1 MAEPTTGIETI
12 DVHHRAQIGLVDL
25 LQHLLTTGGDR
36 ALVDET
42 LTRLV
47 DFTQAHFQTEEQ
59 LMGKHAYPDREAHA
73 RAHGRLLEGVQ
84 GIVRAHASGGASGP
98 QSAADLRGWLVDHI
112 RGADRDFG
120 AWCRERGI
128 EEA

>member
-12 DVHHRAQIGLVDL
+12 DVHHRAQIGLAEL
-25 LQHLLTTGGDR
+25 LQQLLKTGGDR
-36 ALVDET
+36 ALVEET

-73 RAHGRLLEGVQ
+73 RAHERLLEGARA
-84 GIVRAHASGGASGP
+84 ILRAHASGASSGP
-98 QSAADLRGWLVDHI
+98 QGAADLHGWLLDHI
-112 RGADRDFG
+112 RSADRDLG
-120 AWCRERGI
+120 EWARERGI
-128 EEA
+128 EVA

>member
-25 LQHLLTTGGDR
+25 LEQLLTSGGDR
-36 ALVDET
+36 ALVEET
-42 LTRLV
+42 LARLV
-47 DFTQAHFQTEEQ
+47 DFTQAHFQTEER
-59 LMGKHAYPDREAHA
+59 LMGKHGYPDGEAHA
-73 RAHGRLLEGVQ
+73 RMHGRLLEGARA
-84 GIVRAHASGGASGP
+84 ILRAHASGAASGP
-98 QSAADLRGWLVDHI
+98 QSAADLRGWLLDHV

-120 AWCRERGI
+120 EWCRERGI